1 MAMPYQIP
9 GATAV
14 GITFDNGVVLGAEK
28 RVSYGT
34 HLVSRS
40 GKKVFQ
46 ITDTVG
52 AVAAGMIADMNIL
65 MREVTAHTKI
75 LQL

>member
-34 HLVSRS
+34 HLVSLS
-40 GKKVFQ
+40 
-46 ITDTVG
+46 
-52 AVAAGMIADMNIL
+52 NY
-65 MREVTAHTKI
+65 
-75 LQL
+75 